1 LKFSLTAWS
10 TQTELSRTVKPD
22 TNTGVRRRLQ
32 GAQERDRKVAR
43 LTTMLA
49 ERSMESALG
58 EALFGKRTIALPK
71 LENKN
76 WEQWRIDWMPRRSI

>member
-1 LKFSLTAWS
+1 MPQFCGQLWKFSLTAWS
-10 TQTELSRTVKPD
+10 TQTERSCIVKPD

-43 LTTMLA
+43 LMTMLA

-58 EALFGKRTIALPK
+58 EALFGKPTIALSK
-71 LENKN
+71 LTDRE
-76 WEQWRIDWMPRRSI
+76 E